1 MKIRQTFVSNSSS
14 SSFIIQGDNIERAKE
29 ILNEFGEDYYI
40 YKGTL
45 YSSAIY
51 ELKAIEGKDKY
62 AAYKEL
68 ERLSNDNT
76 IEGEIGGAPYD
87 YYDDESK
94 YIDVEGELGRETIYL
109 PTDGMTDAEFIK
121 FGKAPYYLSSM
132 LYLAVKKYFD
142 RESVET
148 PSEDEKYDFID
159 KLRDI
164 YNGEFEPI
172 DLEE

>member
-29 ILNEFGEDYYI
+29 ILTQFGEDYYI
-40 YKGTL
+40 YKGIL

-51 ELKAIEGKDKY
+51 ELPGEDGK

-68 ERLSNDNT
+68 ETLSNNNT

-87 YYDDESK
+87 CYDDESK
-94 YIDVEGELGRETIYL
+94 YIYVEGELGRDTIYL

-121 FGKAPYYLSSM
+121 FGKAPYYISSM
-132 LYLAVKKYFD
+132 LYLTVKKYFD
-142 RESVET
+142 KESVET

-164 YNGEFEPI
+164 YNGEYEPI
-172 DLEE
+172 DLEEC